1 MGSIQK
7 ILDYHDWAAA
17 MATVIIIFVA
27 VGSAALAIY
36 RLCFSPL
43 ALAGVPGPKIAAI
56 TAWYEFYWDCV
67 QQGRYFFK
75 IEQMHQE
82 YGPYLLFLFIAPII
96 CLASRLS
103 VSSFMQFALVGWLT
117 RSTIKCQPT
126 PKGDIW

>member
-17 MATVIIIFVA
+17 MATVIIICVA
-27 VGSAALAIY
+27 VSSAALAIY

-67 QQGRYFFK
+67 QQGRYLFK
-75 IEQMHQE
+75 IEQMHQK

-96 CLASRLS
+96 YLASRLS
-103 VSSFMQFALVGWLT
+103 VSSFMQLHWLVDY
-117 RSTIKCQPT
+117 SAVKCQPT
-126 PKGDIW
+126 PKI